1 MMEKKTLYCVNKS
14 GGVQEWH
21 VWADKDKVI
30 VEHGKLGGKL
40 QRKETTCTPKNIGRA
55 NETTPEQ
62 QAALEAQSKWNKQYD
77 KYYRETVEE
86 ARELLTEGVML
97 AQDYTKHPNYLEDRF
112 YCSRKLDG
120 CFSYGVTVLTCKG
133 LLKIGDIVENKIEC
147 KVLSFNED
155 TEKLEYKPIKNYFN
169 NGEKAKGSWFNL
181 VDNGKCYGITKNH
194 KVYTG
199 DEWVSVE
206 DALKVVKVNPSLEG
220 VFTGMLLGDS
230 CAAFE
235 KRHLKGQNRPQ
246 WRLTHSTA
254 IKDIAYGRAKVSL
267 LEPLIGFKEKDFT
280 SGYGTPQ
287 VSFTSKTC
295 TDLPYNIGLFYNLDN
310 TDAESYGKRID
321 HIDGRLLQKYFTDE
335 SLVIWF
341 LDDGSLNFNNGNED
355 TPRIFI
361 EVARYSDETIKGFIA
376 LFEKKY
382 SVTPTFSDNSK
393 DSKVSKSLSFNTR
406 DSLYLLWRMSNCGGN
421 LLPRKFPKGLI
432 TRDMQKVQSCL
443 VVIDNK
449 IKDTDDN
456 FIRKESITAYDIE
469 VEGNHNYFA
478 NGVLVHNCRVKTIFI
493 NGEPEWHSRGGKTY
507 PVPKHLI
514 SQLKTLHK
522 VTGVESL
529 DGEGY
534 VHGVKLQKIQSCIK
548 KPNELTKKV
557 TYEIFDIPMSD
568 STFVNRNCI
577 MESFK
582 EVVVELPHINIVEQE
597 LITKDQ
603 LNDKLYQYLSE
614 GFEGVMLRNTSGL
627 YEFQNKRSNDLLK
640 YKIMEDSEA
649 KVISCEEDKNGQ
661 GKFMMEWLSPYN
673 NKVVN
678 FELCMNGS
686 HEDNTYDKLSKRIGD
701 WVTFKYQDYSEDGV
715 PSFAR
720 GLHFRECDPDGN
732 PVE

>member
-1 MMEKKTLYCVNKS
+1 MSVKTLY
-14 GGVQEWH
+14 GVDKTLEVKVWSVWTEGDTVFVEW
-21 VWADKDKVI
+21 
-30 VEHGKLGGKL
+30 GKLDGKK
-40 QRKETTCTPKNIGRA
+40 QIKTTVCKSKNIGRA

-62 QAALEAQSKWNKQYD
+62 QAILEAQSKWNKQYD
-77 KYYRETVEE
+77 KFYRETIEE
-86 ARELLTEGVML
+86 AKALLTEGVML
-97 AQDYTKHPNYLEDRF
+97 AQDYSKKPHFLEDRF

-133 LLKIGDIVENKIEC
+133 LLKIGDIVENKIKC

-181 VDNGKCYGITKNH
+181 VDNGKCYGMTKNH

-206 DALKVVKVNPSLEG
+206 DALKIVKVNPTLEG
-220 VFTGMLLGDS
+220 ILTGMLLGDS

-235 KRHLKGQNRPQ
+235 KRHLKNQNRPQ
-246 WRLTHSTA
+246 WRLMHSTA

-267 LEPLIGFKEKDFT
+267 LESLIGFKERDFT

-295 TDLPYNIGLFYNLDN
+295 ADLPYNIGLFYNLDT

-393 DSKVSKSLSFNTR
+393 DSKVSKILSFNTR
-406 DSLYLLWRMSNCGGN
+406 DSLYLFWRMSNCGGN

-443 VVIDNK
+443 IVTDNK

-456 FIRKESITAYDIE
+456 FIRKEGITAYDIE

-478 NGVLVHNCRVKTIFI
+478 NGVLVHNCRVKTIFV

-514 SQLKTLHK
+514 GQLKTLHK
-522 VTGVESL
+522 ATGVESL
-529 DGEGY
+529 DGEAY
-534 VHGVKLQKIQSCIK
+534 VEGVKLQQIQSCVK
-548 KPNELTKKV
+548 KENSLTSQV
-557 TYEIFDIPMSD
+557 TYEVFDVPMLNVGFAD
-568 STFVNRNCI
+568 RNCI
-577 MESFK
+577 LESFN
-582 EVVVELPHINIVEQE
+582 EVTANLPHVNIVEQE
-597 LITKDQ
+597 LITKAE
-603 LNDKLYQYLSE
+603 LNDKLSQYLSE
-614 GFEGVMLRNTSGL
+614 GFEGIMLRNTRGL

-640 YKIMEDSEA
+640 YKLMNDNEA
-649 KVISCEEDKNGQ
+649 KVLSCEEDKNGQ
-661 GKFMMEWLSPYN
+661 GKFMMEWTSPYN
-673 NKVVN
+673 NQVVQ

-686 HEDNTYDKLSKRIGD
+686 HEENTYEKLSQRVGE
-701 WVTFKYQDYSEDGV
+701 WVCFKYQDFTESGV
-715 PSFAR
+715 PTFAR
-720 GLHFRECDPDGN
+720 GLYFRECDANGN